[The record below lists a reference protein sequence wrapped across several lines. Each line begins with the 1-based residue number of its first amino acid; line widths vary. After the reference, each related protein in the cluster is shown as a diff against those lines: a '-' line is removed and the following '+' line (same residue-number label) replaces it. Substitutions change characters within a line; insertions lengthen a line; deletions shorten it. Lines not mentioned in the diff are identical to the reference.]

1 MGQELL
7 GLISPVLPC
16 LQLRCVG
23 LRLWWCG
30 GVGLRLS
37 GFSFDVGDAAATSDS
52 DGGDNDGRD
61 GRDGGDHNGAEDD
74 NDGNDDE
81 GGDVDG
87 DSSCGH

>member
-23 LRLWWCG
+23 LRL
-30 GVGLRLS
+30 S

-52 DGGDNDGRD
+52 DGGDDDGRD